1 MRKTTFLSHFYV
13 KTIIL
18 PRQARDKHRNHSTK
32 KALCAGPND
41 YVNADIS
48 DGVWVQDEPFLA
60 GKSIKFNMCIS
71 SHVQRG
77 FLSTFDLE

>member
-18 PRQARDKHRNHSTK
+18 PRQARDKHRNHSAK
-32 KALCAGPND
+32 KAFCAGPND

-60 GKSIKFNMCIS
+60 GKSIKFNENYNVYIVPCTTGVS
-71 SHVQRG
+71 VH
-77 FLSTFDLE
+77 F